1 MLKILFLDIDGVLLP
16 FPKKVDHDND
26 ALFPQSTVQA
36 LQHLLKET
44 GAELVLSSTWRVRP
58 DFVHDIIVCL
68 QEYGVEIQRFLDI
81 TDPNMHSERQ
91 WEIAKWLTDHQQ
103 SGSTI
108 VWLALD
114 DENLLDGDANQRFR
128 KVFEGHVVQ
137 TKSDVGLTMED
148 AIRGVDL
155 LNNQLRNVNDSP

>member
-16 FPKKVDHDND
+16 FPKKEDHDND

-58 DFVHDIIVCL
+58 DFVHDIVVCL
-68 QEYGVEIQRFLDI
+68 QEYGVGIQRFLDI

-103 SGSTI
+103 PGSTI

-148 AIRGVDL
+148 AIRGLDL
-155 LNNQLRNVNDSP
+155 WNNQLRNVNDSP